1 MRGGLFR
8 LDNDFLAIWVDNNG
22 KEYRFEFR
30 RGLVWDGASVPKIFR
45 WYLPNIDEIRKI

>member
-1 MRGGLFR
+1 M
-8 LDNDFLAIWVDNNG
+8 DNDFLAIWVDNSG

-30 RGLVWDGASVPKIFR
+30 RGLVWDVASVPKIFR